1 MSQNDEYRTKTSFGN
16 GFELT
21 VLIAGVHIR
30 YGKDKYESYKFFK
43 CGLSMV
49 SPIIWLNMLCRVC
62 TELTVSP
69 IPWGGGVND
78 GVAMH
83 QIF

>member
-30 YGKDKYESYKFFK
+30 YGKDKYEITLVEK
-43 CGLSMV
+43 G
-49 SPIIWLNMLCRVC
+49 
-62 TELTVSP
+62 
-69 IPWGGGVND
+69 
-78 GVAMH
+78 
-83 QIF
+83 